1 MTRKPTPPKGWHVFT
16 AGPCKYGVK
25 VDGVPVLYV
34 NDKMIA
40 KAKGETI
47 RHRDALLYEFALS
60 LSAHQAMRK
69 AMFTLYPKLAAD
81 KPTAKRYSKELALI
95 VKAMNKSIGEA

>member
-1 MTRKPTPPKGWHVFT
+1 MTRKATQAKGWQVFT
-16 AGPCKYGVK
+16 AGPCKYGVT

-34 NDKMIA
+34 NDGMIA
-40 KAKGETI
+40 KAKGETAA
-47 RHRDALLYEFALS
+47 HRDAVLESFALS

-81 KPTAKRYSKELALI
+81 KRAAKLYSKELALM
-95 VKAMNKSIGEA
+95 VKAMDKSVGRA

>member
-1 MTRKPTPPKGWHVFT
+1 
-16 AGPCKYGVK
+16 VK

-40 KAKGETI
+40 KAKGETV
-47 RHRDALLYEFALS
+47 RHRDGVLRDFAIS

-69 AMFTLYPKLAAD
+69 AIFTLYPKLSAD
-81 KPTAKRYSKELALI
+81 KRAAKRYAKELGLML
-95 VKAMNKSIGEA
+95 KAMNKSVCEP

>member
-1 MTRKPTPPKGWHVFT
+1 MTRKPPPPKGWHVFT

-47 RHRDALLYEFALS
+47 RHRDGVLHDFAIS

-69 AMFTLYPKLAAD
+69 AIFTLYPKLAAD
-81 KPTAKRYSKELALI
+81 KQAAKRYAKELGLML
-95 VKAMNKSIGEA
+95 KAMNKSVA

>member
-47 RHRDALLYEFALS
+47 KHWDALL
-60 LSAHQAMRK
+60 
-69 AMFTLYPKLAAD
+69 
-81 KPTAKRYSKELALI
+81 
-95 VKAMNKSIGEA
+95 

>member
-1 MTRKPTPPKGWHVFT
+1 MTRKPKPPKGWHVFT

-40 KAKGETI
+40 KAKGETV
-47 RHRDALLYEFALS
+47 RHRDALLRDFAVS

-81 KPTAKRYSKELALI
+81 KQAAKRYSKELGLML
-95 VKAMNKSIGEA
+95 KAMNKSVA

>member
-1 MTRKPTPPKGWHVFT
+1 MTRKPKPPKGWHVFT

-47 RHRDALLYEFALS
+47 KHWDVLLCAFAVS

-69 AMFTLYPKLAAD
+69 AIFTLYPKLAAD
-81 KPTAKRYSKELALI
+81 KQAAKRYAKELGLML
-95 VKAMNKSIGEA
+95 KAMNKSVA

>member
-1 MTRKPTPPKGWHVFT
+1 MTRKPPAPKGWHVFT

-47 RHRDALLYEFALS
+47 KHWDVLLRDFAVS

-69 AMFTLYPKLAAD
+69 AIFTLYPKLSAD
-81 KPTAKRYSKELALI
+81 KQAAKRYAKEIGLML
-95 VKAMNKSIGEA
+95 KAMNKSVA